1 MDRRV
6 VITGMGAITP
16 VGNTAEESWGAL
28 VAGKNGIGT
37 ITAFDTTGFRV
48 TVAAEVKDFD
58 PVSALGK
65 PDTLH
70 NDRNVQFALVASDEA
85 MKSSG
90 LDAEGAIDPE
100 RLGDPDYCRR
110 HNLDLDA
117 LYHDDE
123 RIRVIAEDIF

>member
-58 PVSALGK
+58 PVAALGK

-100 RLGDPDYCRR
+100 RLGVYVGSGVGGIGTTEAQVTRY
-110 HNLDLDA
+110 NDA
-117 LYHDDE
+117 GA
-123 RIRVIAEDIF
+123 RKV